1 MKRKERWFSSIVLIV
16 CVLPLIVVAFVQ
28 SFVESPFIFM
38 DIATKEY
45 YELDVY
51 QINFVGLFCVVPFI
65 ILVIARTLRGRGL
78 IADNFMVIVIATLVL
93 SCVYVLVMM
102 WIVYLTV
109 SKMDVTVVF
118 TKMDYISMVCT
129 LWCIIFCVLSNFLP
143 DLKPNPF
150 FGVKNKR
157 TMANSEIWTK
167 VNGAAASALTYIF
180 IVDAVFTAYASG
192 IFAIFFLLGG
202 IFLYYIWV
210 PLFSRYAFNRF
221 VKENPDVNL
230 GFSDN

>member
-1 MKRKERWFSSIVLIV
+1 MNRKERWFSSIVLLV
-16 CVLPLIVVAFVQ
+16 SVLPLIVIAFVQ
-28 SFVESPFIFM
+28 SFVESPFIFI

-51 QINFVGLFCVVPFI
+51 QINFVGLFCAVPFI

-78 IADNFMVIVIATLVL
+78 IKDNFTIIVIATLVL
-93 SCVYVLVMM
+93 SCVYVFVIG

-109 SKMDVTVVF
+109 SKMDVIVVF
-118 TKMDYISMVCT
+118 TKMDYISLICT
-129 LWCIIFCVLSNFLP
+129 LLCLVFCVLSNCLP

-157 TMANSEIWTK
+157 TMANPQIWAK

-180 IVDAVFTAYASG
+180 MVDAVFTAYASG
-192 IFAIFFLLGG
+192 IFSIFFLLGG

-221 VKENPDVNL
+221 VRENPDLNL